1 MPCERNKATTHT
13 KKKKEE
19 MAEKKENVMRCVSIR
34 DYE

>member
-1 MPCERNKATTHT
+1 MSCERQKIQNK
-13 KKKKEE
+13 KE